1 MPRPPR
7 SNSLKYV
14 LVLGVM
20 VAGGWRLGVAAYDVL
35 APADAKGR
43 GEPMI
48 LGVERRPGAAPRF
61 VPIDGSNLPRSI
73 EDASQADDDG
83 RRVRELAESMQRLVR
98 DLEKRDDK
106 RDDFQNW
113 SASVAKLPGDLGE
126 MGPSLKL
133 GLDTARNN
141 DMAFC
146 FRGLKGDAGAA
157 GKTLATD
164 FVLYLETRDGAVD
177 VVGAKEARP
186 GALPPSVRDCCLEV
200 LRGLEVR
207 VYFSTPGQRY
217 AYIYEI
223 EA

>member
-7 SNSLKYV
+7 SNPLKYV

-20 VAGGWRLGVAAYDVL
+20 FAGAWKLGAAAYDML
-35 APADAKGR
+35 APADANAR
-43 GEPMI
+43 TGEAMI

-61 VPIDGSNLPRSI
+61 VPIDGANVPRSI
-73 EDASQADDDG
+73 EDRSQADDDG
-83 RRVRELAESMQRLVR
+83 SRVRALAESMQRLVH
-98 DLEKRDDK
+98 DLEK

-113 SASVAKLPGDLGE
+113 SASVAKLPGELGE

-133 GLDTARNN
+133 GLDSARNN

-146 FRGLKGDAGAA
+146 FRDLKGDASAA
-157 GKTLATD
+157 GRNLATD
-164 FVLYLETRDGAVD
+164 FVLYLETREGVVD

-200 LRGLEVR
+200 LRGLEVK
-207 VYFSTPGQRY
+207 VFFATPGQRY

-223 EA
+223 ES